1 MQGCQKQS
9 EDVFMKENET
19 YLKHCYHLSNYPLL
33 LKFRIIILGRLISS
47 VFLIGTEYNAGLHID
62 MLCL

>member
-33 LKFRIIILGRLISS
+33 LKFRIIIFGRVISS
-47 VFLIGTEYNAGLHID
+47 VFLTGTKYNA
-62 MLCL
+62 